1 LVDQLHEKKSAQT
14 ADTSREDTA
23 ARGDPLLGLIR
34 EKSIFVGKND
44 LNVFDME
51 VAPGVMWDSL
61 NEFNAEQNCGW
72 TIEKIE
78 GKGF

>member
-1 LVDQLHEKKSAQT
+1 
-14 ADTSREDTA
+14 
-23 ARGDPLLGLIR
+23 
-34 EKSIFVGKND
+34 
-44 LNVFDME
+44 ME

-78 GKGF
+78 GKGFTINKKGEDEE